1 MKFKKFALFLIIFA
15 LIMAFLPVNALAAT
29 SYTMSGT
36 STVRNGD
43 TISVSFTLNSLSNAK
58 GVEARIT
65 YSNSYLTYI
74 SASSGISGWNFGA
87 SKYSSDTVKILL
99 YNSSGAVL
107 SGTKTICTLKFKVTG
122 TAGNKINVNPSY
134 IEIPTSSST
143 IHPSGS
149 AYSKTIAAPLSTNA
163 NLASLS
169 VSNAKVYPSFSSSIT
184 SYKTTVG
191 ADISSLSISAKAAD
205 SGAKVSIS
213 NNSLKS
219 GATTSV
225 KITVKAAAGN
235 TKTYTI
241 AATRPQD
248 PNYVAGTNNYL
259 KSISLNV
266 GILSPTFNKDVTSY
280 VVWLPN
286 EITSITASG
295 VAEDAK
301 ASVTVVGGESLIEG
315 DNQVSVICAAESGA
329 EKEYKIIVKRASSGQ
344 QTGPADITSVLSKF
358 ESMSTG
364 DVNIKTN
371 ILLDLSASA
380 SKQIP
385 ASLFEEL
392 KKYPNTTLTINLGNA
407 KIVFKGSD
415 ITADI
420 TSEYYDLSFVLNS
433 DYADLIR
440 GKAGDENG
448 IIFSYTYEGN
458 LPGYAVFYLMT
469 NLDEGSTYNL
479 YKYSLEED
487 KFYLI
492 AKNVVVGQAGV
503 LPYVNN
509 TCSEYILTK
518 NTIEGAV
525 VYDSASKQ
533 GALNSGLAEYKD
545 DLAAIL
551 ILVMAAAIGFALGI
565 VFNKSLRKRAQ
576 KVINEIVLDD
586 SEIAIENLHML
597 PINNE
602 NKDKSQVYS
611 EDINQSDANSDN
623 KTQEVKFYAEDV
635 AGTQAE
641 ETAED
646 NKKQEETV

>member
-1 MKFKKFALFLIIFA
+1 MKI
-15 LIMAFLPVNALAAT
+15 V
-29 SYTMSGT
+29 
-36 STVRNGD
+36 
-43 TISVSFTLNSLSNAK
+43 
-58 GVEARIT
+58 
-65 YSNSYLTYI
+65 
-74 SASSGISGWNFGA
+74 
-87 SKYSSDTVKILL
+87 L
-99 YNSSGAVL
+99 YNSSGAML

-122 TAGNKINVNPSY
+122 AAGNKITV
-134 IEIPTSSST
+134 SSSAIEVPASGST
-143 IHPSGS
+143 VYPSGS
-149 AYSKTIAAPLSTNA
+149 TYSKTIAAPLSTNA

-169 VSNAKVYPSFSSSIT
+169 VSNAKVYPSFSPSTT

-205 SGAKVSIS
+205 AGAKVSIS
-213 NNSLKS
+213 NNSLKT
-219 GATTSV
+219 GAATNV

-266 GILSPTFNKDVTSY
+266 GMLSPVFNKDVTSY

-286 EITSITASG
+286 EVSSITASG
-295 VAEDAK
+295 ASEDAK
-301 ASVTVVGGESLIEG
+301 AVVTVVGGESLIEG
-315 DNQVSVICAAESGA
+315 DNQVSVICAAENGA

-344 QTGPADITSVLSKF
+344 QTGPADITSVLSRF

-364 DVNIKTN
+364 DANIKTN

-392 KKYPNTTLTINLGNA
+392 KKYPNATLTINLGNA

-415 ITADI
+415 ITSDI
-420 TSEYYDLSFVLNS
+420 SSEYYDLSFVLSS
-433 DYADLIR
+433 DYADLMR

-448 IIFSYTYEGN
+448 IAFSYTYEGQ

-492 AKNVVVGQAGV
+492 AKDIAVGQAGV

-518 NTIEGAV
+518 NTIDGAV
-525 VYDSASKQ
+525 VYDSVSKQ
-533 GALNSGLAEYKD
+533 GALSSGLSEYKD

-551 ILVMAAAIGFALGI
+551 ILIMAAAIGFALGI

-576 KVINEIVLDD
+576 KVINEMVLDD
-586 SEIAIENLHML
+586 SEIPIENIHML
-597 PINNE
+597 SAGNK
-602 NKDKSQVYS
+602 NKDKSQIYS
-611 EDINQSDANSDN
+611 EDINNSDANSDN
-623 KTQEVKFYAEDV
+623 KTQEVKIYAEDM
-635 AGTQAE
+635 ASSQAQE
-641 ETAED
+641 ISED
-646 NKKQEETV
+646 SKKQEETV

>member
-1 MKFKKFALFLIIFA
+1 MKFKKIAIFLIIFA
-15 LIMAFLPVNALAAT
+15 LITAFLPINALAAT
-29 SYTMSGT
+29 SSMSGP

-43 TISVSFTLNSLSNAK
+43 TISVSFILNSLSNAK
-58 GVEARIT
+58 GVEAKIT
-65 YSNSYLTYI
+65 FSNTYLTYL
-74 SASSGISGWNFGA
+74 SASSGISGWTFNA
-87 SKYSSDTVKILL
+87 SKNSSDTVKIVL

-122 TAGNKINVNPSY
+122 AAGNKISVSSSD
-134 IEIPTSSST
+134 IEIAHSPSA
-143 IHPSGS
+143 IYPSGS
-149 AYSKTIAAPLSTNA
+149 TYSKTIAAPLSTNA

-169 VSNAKVYPSFSSSIT
+169 VSNAKVYPSFTSSVT

-191 ADISSLSISAKAAD
+191 ADISSLKISAKAAD
-205 SGAKVSIS
+205 AGAKVSIS
-213 NNSLKS
+213 NNSLKA
-219 GATTSV
+219 GATTYV

-248 PNYVAGTNNYL
+248 PNYVSDTNNYL
-259 KSISLNV
+259 KSISLNA
-266 GILSPTFNKDVTSY
+266 GILSPAFNKDITNY

-286 EITSITASG
+286 EISSITASG

-315 DNQVSVICAAESGA
+315 DNQVSIICAAENGA

-344 QTGPADITSVLSKF
+344 QTGPADISSVLSKF

-415 ITADI
+415 ITGDI
-420 TSEYYDLSFVLNS
+420 ASEFYDLSFVMAS
-433 DYADLIR
+433 EYADLIR

-448 IIFSYTYEGN
+448 IVFSYTYEGN
-458 LPGYAVFYLMT
+458 LPGYAAFYLMT

-479 YKYSLEED
+479 YKYSLEEE

-492 AKNVVVGQAGV
+492 AKDVAVGQAGV
-503 LPYVNN
+503 LPYINN

-518 NTIEGAV
+518 NTIQDAV
-525 VYDSASKQ
+525 VYESVSKQ
-533 GALNSGLAEYKD
+533 GSLISGLAEYKD

-551 ILVMAAAIGFALGI
+551 ILLMAAAIGFALGI
-565 VFNKSLRKRAQ
+565 VFNKSLRKRAH
-576 KVINEIVLDD
+576 KVINEMVLDD
-586 SEIAIENLHML
+586 SEIAIENLNML
-597 PINNE
+597 SSGNE

-611 EDINQSDANSDN
+611 EDINQNDV
-623 KTQEVKFYAEDV
+623 KTEELKIYSEDV
-635 AGTQAE
+635 ANAQTE
-641 ETAED
+641 ESAED
-646 NKKQEETV
+646 NNKQEETV

>member
-1 MKFKKFALFLIIFA
+1 MKFKKLAIFLIILA
-15 LIMAFLPVNALAAT
+15 LIMAFLPINALAAT
-29 SYTMSGT
+29 SSMSGT

-43 TISVSFTLNSLSNAK
+43 TISVSFILNSLSNAK
-58 GVEARIT
+58 GVEATIT
-65 YSNSYLTYI
+65 FSNSYLTYL
-74 SASSGISGWNFGA
+74 SASNGVSGWNFSA
-87 SKYSSDTVKILL
+87 NKNSTNTVKIVL

-122 TAGNKINVNPSY
+122 AAGNKISVSSSY
-134 IEIPTSSST
+134 IEVPTGSST
-143 IHPSGS
+143 IYPSGS
-149 AYSKTIAAPLSTNA
+149 TYSKTIAAPLSTNA
-163 NLASLS
+163 NLASLT
-169 VSNAKVYPSFSSSIT
+169 VSNTKVYPSFSSSVT

-191 ADISSLSISAKAAD
+191 ANTSSLSISAKAAD
-205 SGAKVSIS
+205 AGAKVSIS
-213 NNSLKS
+213 NNSLKA
-219 GATTSV
+219 GATTNV

-248 PNYVAGTNNYL
+248 PNYVSGTNNYL
-259 KSISLNV
+259 KSISLNA
-266 GILSPTFNKDVTSY
+266 GILSPAFNKDITNY

-286 EITSITASG
+286 EISSITASG

-315 DNQVSVICAAESGA
+315 DNQVSVICAAENGA
-329 EKEYKIIVKRASSGQ
+329 EKEYKITVKRASSGL
-344 QTGPADITSVLSKF
+344 QTGPADISSVLSKF

-380 SKQIP
+380 SKQVP

-415 ITADI
+415 ITGDI
-420 TSEYYDLSFVLNS
+420 ASEFYDLSFVMAS
-433 DYADLIR
+433 EYADLIR

-448 IIFSYTYEGN
+448 IVFSYTYEGN
-458 LPGYAVFYLMT
+458 LPGYAAFYLMT

-479 YKYSLEED
+479 YKYSLEEE

-492 AKNVVVGQAGV
+492 AKDVAVGQAGV
-503 LPYVNN
+503 LPYINN

-518 NTIEGAV
+518 NTIQDAV
-525 VYDSASKQ
+525 VYESVSKQ
-533 GALNSGLAEYKD
+533 GSLISGLAEYKD

-565 VFNKSLRKRAQ
+565 VFNKSLRKRAH
-576 KVINEIVLDD
+576 KVINEMVLDD
-586 SEIAIENLHML
+586 SEIAIENLNML
-597 PINNE
+597 SSGNE

-611 EDINQSDANSDN
+611 EDINQNDA
-623 KTQEVKFYAEDV
+623 KTEEFKIYSEDV
-635 AGTQAE
+635 TGARTE
-641 ETAED
+641 ESAED
-646 NKKQEETV
+646 NNKQEETV

>member
-1 MKFKKFALFLIIFA
+1 MKFKKIAIFLIIFA
-15 LIMAFLPVNALAAT
+15 LITAFLPINALAAT
-29 SYTMSGT
+29 SSMSGP

-43 TISVSFTLNSLSNAK
+43 TISVSFILNSLSDAK
-58 GVEARIT
+58 GVEATIT
-65 YSNSYLTYI
+65 FSNSYLTYL
-74 SASSGISGWNFGA
+74 SASNGVSGWNFSA
-87 SKYSSDTVKILL
+87 NKNSSSTVKIVL

-122 TAGNKINVNPSY
+122 AAGNKITVSSSN
-134 IEIPTSSST
+134 IEVPTGSST
-143 IHPSGS
+143 IYPSGS
-149 AYSKTIAAPLSTNA
+149 TYSKTIAAPLSTNA

-169 VSNAKVYPSFSSSIT
+169 VSNAKVYPSFSSSVT

-191 ADISSLSISAKAAD
+191 AEISSLKISAKAAD
-205 SGAKVSIS
+205 AGAKVSIS
-213 NNSLKS
+213 NNSLKA
-219 GATTSV
+219 GATTNV

-248 PNYVAGTNNYL
+248 PNYVSATNNYL
-259 KSISLNV
+259 KSISLNA
-266 GILSPTFNKDVTSY
+266 GILSPAFNKDITNY

-286 EITSITASG
+286 EISSITASG
-295 VAEDAK
+295 IAEDAK

-315 DNQVSVICAAESGA
+315 DNQVSIICAAENGA
-329 EKEYKIIVKRASSGQ
+329 EKEYKIIVKRASGQ

-364 DVNIKTN
+364 DANIEAN

-392 KKYPNTTLTINLGNA
+392 KKYPNATLTINLGNV
-407 KIVFKGSD
+407 KIVFKGGD
-415 ITADI
+415 ITGDI
-420 TSEYYDLSFVLNS
+420 ASEYYDLSFVLDS
-433 DYADLIR
+433 EYADLIR

-448 IIFSYTYEGN
+448 IVFSYTYEGN
-458 LPGYAVFYLMT
+458 LPGYAAFYLMT

-479 YKYSLEED
+479 YKYSLEEE

-492 AKNVVVGQAGV
+492 AKDVAVGQAGV
-503 LPYVNN
+503 LPYINN

-518 NTIEGAV
+518 NTIQDAV
-525 VYDSASKQ
+525 VYESVSKQ
-533 GALNSGLAEYKD
+533 NSLISGLAEYKD

-565 VFNKSLRKRAQ
+565 VFNKSLRKRAH
-576 KVINEIVLDD
+576 KVINEMVLDD
-586 SEIAIENLHML
+586 SEVAVENML
-597 PINNE
+597 ALSSSIDTQ
-602 NKDKSQVYS
+602 DKSQVYS
-611 EDINQSDANSDN
+611 EDINNIDANSDN
-623 KTQEVKFYAEDV
+623 KIQVVKFYAEDM
-635 AGTQAE
+635 TSSQAE